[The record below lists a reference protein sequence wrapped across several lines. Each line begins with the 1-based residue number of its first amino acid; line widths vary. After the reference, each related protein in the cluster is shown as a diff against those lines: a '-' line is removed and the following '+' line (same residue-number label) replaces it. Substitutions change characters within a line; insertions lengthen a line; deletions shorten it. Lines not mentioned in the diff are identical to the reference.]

1 MKRYTFH
8 FVDQGNVQSD
18 IVNEQEQQRI
28 QSVLDSDSKFL
39 DLPGSDTQVRV
50 YIRHVKAVVTEI
62 LKPVEEA
69 DLQDISPQL
78 EAV

>member
-18 IVNEQEQQRI
+18 IVDEVEQQRI
-28 QSVLDSDSKFL
+28 QAVLNSDAKWL
-39 DLPGSDTQVRV
+39 DLPGSETQVRV

-62 LKPVEEA
+62 MKPAEEA
-69 DLQDISPQL
+69 PINDNSPQL
-78 EAV
+78 EAI